1 MAELKD
7 TIEAIGTAFEAF
19 KIENDQKI
27 KDLEA
32 RGTVDPLFD

>member
-7 TIEAIGTAFEAF
+7 TIEAIGTAFETF

-27 KDLEA
+27 KTLKPV
-32 RGTVDPLFD
+32 GQLILF